1 MENQQAKSI
10 RRARTNFSPE
20 QLSAM
25 EIVFE
30 RTQYPDVKLLST
42 LSHKLQLPIEKLC
55 TWFQNRR
62 SKFRRAS
69 KKGRISWMTQQL
81 LEGDA
86 NKPASR
92 HGKLKVIDNN
102 ANAIN
107 QMPPLQQ
114 PYPCP
119 DLPLPLHSLASLTDC
134 SSTQPAGQPLFAGSP
149 PIPAPSDVS
158 GGAYQGQ
165 MPSGYGMMMH
175 TQQSSLGC
183 YSSDATFQ
191 PQWYPAQND
200 APVAH
205 HAPSYVTAE
214 GRQAA
219 TWHQPASGPGVSPR
233 NDGSPPAYPQSE
245 MFA

>member
-1 MENQQAKSI
+1 MENQQTKRI
-10 RRARTNFSPE
+10 RRVRTNFSQE

-25 EIVFE
+25 EVIFE
-30 RTQYPDVKLLST
+30 HNQYPDVKILST
-42 LSHKLQLPIEKLC
+42 LSDKLQLPVEKLC

-62 SKFRRAS
+62 SKYRRLS
-69 KKGRISWMTQQL
+69 KKGRISWMKQRFVKD
-81 LEGDA
+81 EA
-86 NKPASR
+86 NKPKR
-92 HGKLKVIDNN
+92 QGKLKVLDNN
-102 ANAIN
+102 ADVIN
-107 QMPPLQQ
+107 QMPPLQP
-114 PYPCP
+114 PYPSL
-119 DLPLPLHSLASLTDC
+119 DLPLPLHSLASLADC
-134 SSTQPAGQPLFAGSP
+134 TNPPPAGQPLFAGSP

-205 HAPSYVTAE
+205 HAPSYFTAE

-219 TWHQPASGPGVSPR
+219 TWHQPVSGSSVPPG
-233 NDGSPPAYPQSE
+233 NDGYSPVY
-245 MFA
+245 